1 MRTVANRMASLRD
14 ALVDLFEGGL
24 RDRDVW
30 LHAGPLTHASGLFVL
45 PHLAAGA
52 CQVVLARFD
61 PAAVLDL
68 VERHR
73 VSGTVLVP
81 TMLERL
87 LDQGIAG
94 RDLSSLARV
103 AYAGAP
109 MAPDRIMAANHALGG
124 TMVQFYGMVE
134 AIPPLTVL
142 GRADHLGA
150 QRGDPQ
156 RLGSA
161 GRAVLGTE
169 LELLDQAG
177 RPVPDGVEGE
187 LVVAGDHVMAGYWG
201 LPDVTGK
208 VLRDGR
214 LWTGDMAR
222 RDRDGYVTIVDRRHD
237 MIITGGYNVFPS
249 EVEEVLAADPAVA
262 EVAVVG
268 LPDPRWGQAVTALV
282 VAGQGVRVDPDRLL
296 ARCRE
301 RLASFKRPKR
311 IEVVDAL
318 PRTPAGKVDKRALR
332 GER

>member
-1 MRTVANRMASLRD
+1 
-14 ALVDLFEGGL
+14 
-24 RDRDVW
+24 
-30 LHAGPLTHASGLFVL
+30 
-45 PHLAAGA
+45 
-52 CQVVLARFD
+52 
-61 PAAVLDL
+61 
-68 VERHR
+68 
-73 VSGTVLVP
+73 
-81 TMLERL
+81 
-87 LDQGIAG
+87 
-94 RDLSSLARV
+94 
-103 AYAGAP
+103 
-109 MAPDRIMAANHALGG
+109 
-124 TMVQFYGMVE
+124 
-134 AIPPLTVL
+134 
-142 GRADHLGA
+142 
-150 QRGDPQ
+150 
-156 RLGSA
+156 
-161 GRAVLGTE
+161 
-169 LELLDQAG
+169 
-177 RPVPDGVEGE
+177 VPDGVEGE

-318 PRTPAGKVDKRALR
+318 PRTPAGKVDKQALR